1 MAVNI
6 AQLRRL
12 VFRKKANEGWTVFTL
27 EPDDLGQDSIL
38 TYNIAPRKMSRAS
51 SLGTSETPI
60 VGTLDSF
67 SASVTFLMDNFKILG
82 QALNQWTASTY
93 NGADANA
100 GQIVDSGEL
109 CAGDEYLS
117 VVAQGVCDDGSAVD
131 IEFTRCKPS
140 IDDDIEIGGSDATEV
155 TLALNPII
163 YNSTN
168 HSSDGYPQYSYRMG
182 DYSTTEKMRLNAS
195 TGAYAAVQEQLE

>member
-1 MAVNI
+1 MKIYRRMRISLSELDRLRDELDDYAWI
-6 AQLRRL
+6 AL
-12 VFRKKANEGWTVFTL
+12 
-27 EPDDLGQDSIL
+27 DLK
-38 TYNIAPRKMSRAS
+38 R
-51 SLGTSETPI
+51 
-60 VGTLDSF
+60 
-67 SASVTFLMDNFKILG
+67 SA
-82 QALNQWTASTY
+82 
-93 NGADANA
+93 
-100 GQIVDSGEL
+100 L

-140 IDDDIEIGGSDATEV
+140 VDDDIEIGGSDATEV

-168 HSSDGYPQYSYRMG
+168 HSSDGYPQHSYRMG